1 MVRHLLHLVVAAAI
15 LLMFLPPV
23 FDTFDS
29 WDRRPEIPVAGHN
42 TETTLV
48 LVSAD
53 LGLCAVVAW
62 TALRFLDW
70 LVALF
75 APYLLQIFPA
85 PFRPLARATDYLL
98 LLFSPPAPPLS
109 LRI

>member
-1 MVRHLLHLVVAAAI
+1 ML
-15 LLMFLPPV
+15 LPPV
-23 FDTFDS
+23 FDAFDQ

-48 LVSAD
+48 LVTAE
-53 LGLCAVVAW
+53 LGLCAVVAG
-62 TALRFLDW
+62 TAFRFLQR

-85 PFRPLARATDYLL
+85 PFRPHARATEHLL
-98 LLFSPPAPPLS
+98 LLFSPPLRPLA